1 MSGGYSVDVKTTHLT
16 GSADVFAGPARVL
29 GIYYCSEGALGTIVI
44 RDGSVSAT
52 VLATFDVPIG
62 SGTAGEPVVYQID
75 VPGNGIYCPTGAY
88 AQLTGGV
95 NKVTIFYG

>member
-1 MSGGYSVDVKTTHLT
+1 MSGYSTDVKATHLT
-16 GSADVFAGPARVL
+16 TDGDIFAGPARVL
-29 GIYYCSEGALGTIVI
+29 GIYYVSEAALGTIVI

-75 VPGNGIYCPTGAY
+75 VPGSGIYCPNGAY
-88 AQLTGGV
+88 AELTGGV
-95 NKVTIFYG
+95 DKVTIFYG

>member
-1 MSGGYSVDVKTTHLT
+1 MGSYSTDVKSTHLT
-16 GSADVFAGPARVL
+16 ASGDVFAGPARVL

-62 SGTAGEPVVYQID
+62 SGPAGEPVVYQID
-75 VPGNGIYCPTGAY
+75 VPGNGIYCPNGAY

-95 NKVTIFYG
+95 DKVTVCNG

>member
-1 MSGGYSVDVKTTHLT
+1 MSGYSTDVKATHLT
-16 GSADVFAGPARVL
+16 TDGAIFAGPSRVL
-29 GIYYCSEGALGTIVI
+29 GIYYCSEAALGTILI
-44 RDGSVSAT
+44 SDGAGDAT

-75 VPGNGIYCPTGAY
+75 VPGNGIYCPNGAY

-95 NKVTIFYG
+95 DKVTVFYG